1 MNDFIT
7 HTLTPDYRIS
17 FREKHGWVQF
27 VSNIESQNHIT
38 TICEF
43 IKKYPRSLVQNLA
56 DAKDDDSRKAI
67 ELAVKD
73 INKLAFQESV

>member
-1 MNDFIT
+1 MATHRIKKLEDWYVKDCIT

-17 FREKHGWVQF
+17 FGEKHWWVQF

-43 IKKYPRSLVQNLA
+43 IKKYPRSPVQNLA

-67 ELAVKD
+67 
-73 INKLAFQESV
+73 N